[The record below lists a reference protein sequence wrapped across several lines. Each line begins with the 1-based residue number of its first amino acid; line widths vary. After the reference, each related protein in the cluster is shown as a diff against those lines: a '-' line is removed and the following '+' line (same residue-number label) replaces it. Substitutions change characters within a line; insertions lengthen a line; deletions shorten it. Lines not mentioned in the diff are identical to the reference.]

1 MGLPSRIMPT
11 SRWRMS
17 CSSRSRSVRMRVRTR
32 LGRPCAVMPKGSL
45 MASPMR
51 RLPRS
56 RARIRVKAGVKQFH
70 YRRVRAT
77 VETKVVYRAVAV
89 VTQPS
94 SSTTSV
100 VREARHIALPIL
112 ALGVVIA
119 ILYLGRLFFITS
131 LIALTIA
138 FILEPF
144 VALLMRIRFPR
155 SLASFVVC
163 SFALALLY
171 VIGLGAYSQLAGL
184 YDELPKDGQS
194 IGDLGGG
201 IQQKINA
208 MEGQTYKV
216 LVPARQRQEEERRKQ
231 QEQALAAA
239 RKGKKGAAPVTQ
251 STPAVGAIPEVR
263 IHEESTPIGDYIYSR
278 LSSLYQVLLM
288 SSFIPFLVYFMLS
301 WRDHINRS
309 FLQFF
314 HGEDR
319 LIAARSVQ
327 GIADM
332 VRAFVVGNFVLGM
345 LLAVLSSM
353 LFWGLRVPYPMLV
366 GPLSGFMSL
375 VPYIGLP
382 LAMIPP
388 LFAALPL
395 NAVPVYVLVVMT
407 VATLH
412 LFALNVLYP
421 KIVGS
426 RVHLN
431 PLVVTFSLM
440 IWGFLWEDR
449 KSTRLN

>member
-1 MGLPSRIMPT
+1 VS
-11 SRWRMS
+11 
-17 CSSRSRSVRMRVRTR
+17 
-32 LGRPCAVMPKGSL
+32 
-45 MASPMR
+45 
-51 RLPRS
+51 
-56 RARIRVKAGVKQFH
+56 
-70 YRRVRAT
+70 
-77 VETKVVYRAVAV
+77 V
-89 VTQPS
+89 VTQNQAN
-94 SSTTSV
+94 TTRAS
-100 VREARHIALPIL
+100 REVHHIALPIL

-171 VIGLGAYSQLAGL
+171 VIGLGAFTQLVGL
-184 YDELPKDGQS
+184 YDELPKYGQR
-194 IGDLGGG
+194 IGELVDG
-201 IQQKINA
+201 IQQKITA
-208 MEGQTYKV
+208 MEEQTYKV
-216 LVPARQRQEEERRKQ
+216 VIPARQRQEEERRRQ
-231 QEQALAAA
+231 LDQAAGAPK
-239 RKGKKGAAPVTQ
+239 KGKRG
-251 STPAVGAIPEVR
+251 TPPPPQPATPPGTIPEVR
-263 IHEESTPIGDYIYSR
+263 IHPESTPIGDYIYSR

-288 SSFIPFLVYFMLS
+288 ASFIPFLVYFMLS
-301 WRDHINRS
+301 WRDHINRA

-319 LIAARSVQ
+319 LVAARSVQ

-332 VRAFVVGNFVLGM
+332 VRAFVVGNFVLGL
-345 LLAVLSSM
+345 LLAILSST
-353 LFWGLRVPYPMLV
+353 LFWALGVPYPMLV

-395 NAVPVYVLVVMT
+395 NAVPVYVLVVVT
-407 VATLH
+407 VAMLH
-412 LFALNVLYP
+412 LTALNVLYP

-440 IWGFLWEDR
+440 IWGFLWDAPGLLLAIPLTAGIKAVCDNVKELRGFGKFLGD
-449 KSTRLN
+449 

>member
-1 MGLPSRIMPT
+1 
-11 SRWRMS
+11 
-17 CSSRSRSVRMRVRTR
+17 
-32 LGRPCAVMPKGSL
+32 
-45 MASPMR
+45 
-51 RLPRS
+51 
-56 RARIRVKAGVKQFH
+56 
-70 YRRVRAT
+70 
-77 VETKVVYRAVAV
+77 VAV
-89 VTQPS
+89 VTH
-94 SSTTSV
+94 SSTSTKSTV
-100 VREARHIALPIL
+100 QEARHIALPIL

-171 VIGLGAYSQLAGL
+171 VIGLGAYSQLSGL
-184 YDELPKDGQS
+184 YDELPKYGQR
-194 IGDLGGG
+194 IGELVDG
-201 IQQKINA
+201 IQLRISA
-208 MEGQTYKV
+208 MEDQTYKV
-216 LVPARQRQEEERRKQ
+216 VVPARQRQEEERRRQ

-239 RKGKKGAAPVTQ
+239 RKGKKGNGPVT
-251 STPAVGAIPEVR
+251 PAPQPVPGAIPEVR
-263 IHEESTPIGDYIYSR
+263 IHEDTTPIGDYIWAR
-278 LSSLYQVLLM
+278 LSSVYQVLLM

-332 VRAFVVGNFVLGM
+332 VRAFVVGNFVLGL
-345 LLAVLSSM
+345 LLAVISSM
-353 LFWGLRVPYPMLV
+353 LFWALRVPYPMLV
-366 GPLSGFMSL
+366 GPLSGVLSL

-395 NAVPVYVLVVMT
+395 NAVPVYVLVVVT
-407 VATLH
+407 VAMLH
-412 LFALNVLYP
+412 LLALNVLYP

-440 IWGFLWEDR
+440 IWGFLWDAPGLLLAIPLTAGIKAVCDNVKGLR
-449 KSTRLN
+449 AFGKFLGD

>member
-1 MGLPSRIMPT
+1 
-11 SRWRMS
+11 
-17 CSSRSRSVRMRVRTR
+17 
-32 LGRPCAVMPKGSL
+32 
-45 MASPMR
+45 MA
-51 RLPRS
+51 L
-56 RARIRVKAGVKQFH
+56 
-70 YRRVRAT
+70 
-77 VETKVVYRAVAV
+77 
-89 VTQPS
+89 VTHQPS
-94 SSTTSV
+94 TTTSAAQ
-100 VREARHIALPIL
+100 EARHIALPIL

-171 VIGLGAYSQLAGL
+171 VIGLGAYSQLAGI
-184 YDELPKDGQS
+184 YDELPKYGQRIGELVDGV
-194 IGDLGGG
+194 
-201 IQQKINA
+201 QQKIA
-208 MEGQTYKV
+208 GMEEQTYKV
-216 LVPARQRQEEERRKQ
+216 VVPARQRQEEERRKQ
-231 QEQALAAA
+231 MEAAIAAA
-239 RKGKKGAAPVTQ
+239 KKGKKGAAVQQQPQ
-251 STPAVGAIPEVR
+251 PGAIPEVR

-332 VRAFVVGNFVLGM
+332 VRAFVVGNFVLGL
-345 LLAVLSSM
+345 LLAVISST
-353 LFWGLRVPYPMLV
+353 LFWALHVPYPMLV

-407 VATLH
+407 VAMLH
-412 LFALNVLYP
+412 LLALNVLYP

-440 IWGFLWEDR
+440 IWGFLWDAPGLLLAIPLTAGIKAVCDNVKGLR
-449 KSTRLN
+449 PFGKFLGD

>member
-1 MGLPSRIMPT
+1 
-11 SRWRMS
+11 
-17 CSSRSRSVRMRVRTR
+17 
-32 LGRPCAVMPKGSL
+32 
-45 MASPMR
+45 
-51 RLPRS
+51 
-56 RARIRVKAGVKQFH
+56 
-70 YRRVRAT
+70 
-77 VETKVVYRAVAV
+77 VAV
-89 VTQPS
+89 VTQSS
-94 SSTTSV
+94 SSTANSV
-100 VREARHIALPIL
+100 KESHHIALPIL

-119 ILYLGRLFFITS
+119 ILYLGWLFFITS

-184 YDELPKDGQS
+184 YDELPKYGQR
-194 IGDLGGG
+194 IGEMVDG
-201 IQQKINA
+201 IQQRITS
-208 MEGQTYKV
+208 MEDQTYKV
-216 LVPARQRQEEERRKQ
+216 VVPARQRQEEERRRQ

-239 RKGKKGAAPVTQ
+239 KKGKRGAAPVQQT
-251 STPAVGAIPEVR
+251 TPPPGAIPEVR

-278 LSSLYQVLLM
+278 LSSVYQVLLM
-288 SSFIPFLVYFMLS
+288 VSFIPFLVYFMLS

-319 LIAARSVQ
+319 LVAARSVQ

-332 VRAFVVGNFVLGM
+332 VRAFVVGNFVLGL
-345 LLAVLSSM
+345 LLAVLSST
-353 LFWGLRVPYPMLV
+353 LFWVLRVPYPMLV
-366 GPLSGFMSL
+366 GPLSGVLSL

-395 NAVPVYVLVVMT
+395 NTVPVYALVVVT
-407 VATLH
+407 VAMLH
-412 LFALNVLYP
+412 LVALNVLYP

-440 IWGFLWEDR
+440 IWGFLWDAPGLLLAIPLTAGIKAVCDNVKALR
-449 KSTRLN
+449 AFGKFLGD

>member
-1 MGLPSRIMPT
+1 
-11 SRWRMS
+11 
-17 CSSRSRSVRMRVRTR
+17 
-32 LGRPCAVMPKGSL
+32 
-45 MASPMR
+45 
-51 RLPRS
+51 
-56 RARIRVKAGVKQFH
+56 
-70 YRRVRAT
+70 
-77 VETKVVYRAVAV
+77 VAL
-89 VTQPS
+89 VTQH
-94 SSTTSV
+94 SSTTTSAAHQ
-100 VREARHIALPIL
+100 ARHISLPIL

-184 YDELPKDGQS
+184 YDELPKYGQR
-194 IGDLGGG
+194 IGELVDSV
-201 IQQKINA
+201 QQKIA
-208 MEGQTYKV
+208 GMEEQTYKV
-216 LVPARQRQEEERRKQ
+216 VVPARQRLEEERRKQ
-231 QEQALAAA
+231 IDQAMAAA
-239 RKGKKGAAPVTQ
+239 KKGKKGAAVQQQAPQ
-251 STPAVGAIPEVR
+251 PGAIPEVR
-263 IHEESTPIGDYIYSR
+263 IHEESTPIGDYVYSR

-319 LIAARSVQ
+319 LVAARSVQ

-332 VRAFVVGNFVLGM
+332 VRAFVVGNFVLGL
-345 LLAVLSSM
+345 LLAVISST
-353 LFWGLRVPYPMLV
+353 LFWALHVPYPMLV

-395 NAVPVYVLVVMT
+395 NAVPIYVLVVMT
-407 VATLH
+407 VAMLH
-412 LFALNVLYP
+412 LVALNVLYP

-440 IWGFLWEDR
+440 IWGFLWDAPGLLLAIPLTAGIKAVCDNVKGLR
-449 KSTRLN
+449 PFGKFLGD